1 MTLAGKWCIG
11 ERWTEVSLSG
21 VDVLVL
27 HVQK

>member
-21 VDVLVL
+21 VAFLVI
-27 HVQK
+27 HGKK